1 RLNSLG
7 RPGTS
12 VQSSPEPVVPD
23 RRGAAELAMRPHRGP
38 RGALAAPPPGLEM
51 TERVP
56 MTIPLRV
63 SAAGAFDVGSPSPHE
78 MPCAAAPPAEALAR
92 LAALVCADA
101 RAPPGAL
108 PACLPEE
115 RVSSDLWVNAVV
127 ATAPGL
133 NAEGLR
139 EAMLLFDRAVENIKQ
154 AEALDRTGMIA
165 STCAAG
171 GVFMQ
176 MPHLATAR
184 TGPR

>member
-78 MPCAAAPPAEALAR
+78 MPCAAAPPAE
-92 LAALVCADA
+92 
-101 RAPPGAL
+101 
-108 PACLPEE
+108 E